1 MSKHNYFLSR
11 GVCDFFM
18 ENFRLKSQK
27 VYKPFYKYTQQ
38 AAKQLSKIQPNF
50 TTFPVE
56 NDQKKKQQQQQ
67 QQ

>member
-56 NDQKKKQQQQQ
+56 NY
-67 QQ
+67 